1 MNYTIKQLSIFLEN
15 KAGELSEFTGVLSKN
30 NISIKSI
37 LLADSTD
44 FGLIRT
50 IVDNPEK
57 AKTVLEDEG
66 FSVRFTDVF
75 GVKIEDVV
83 GSFDK
88 AVRAL
93 SKAGINILYTYS
105 FYEANT
111 GIFIFSVDKDRFDD
125 AIAALQAQNIEIVQA
140 KHFYM

>member
-1 MNYTIKQLSIFLEN
+1 MKYDIKQLSVFLEN
-15 KAGELSEFTGVLSKN
+15 KAGELSDFTHVLSTN
-30 NISIKSI
+30 GISIKSI

-44 FGLIRT
+44 FGLVRT

-57 AKTVLEDEG
+57 AKAILEDAG

-75 GVKIEDVV
+75 GVKIEDEV

-88 AVRAL
+88 VVGTLAENN
-93 SKAGINILYTYS
+93 INILYTYS
-105 FYEANT
+105 FYESNT
-111 GIFIFSVDKDRFDD
+111 GIFIFSVDKERFED
-125 AIAALQAQNIEIVQA
+125 AIKALQTKGIEILHA

>member
-1 MNYTIKQLSIFLEN
+1 MTYAIKQLTVFLEN
-15 KAGELSEFTGVLSKN
+15 KAGELSDFTHVLSQN
-30 NISIKSI
+30 EISIKSI

-44 FGLIRT
+44 FGLVRT
-50 IVDNPEK
+50 IVDNPIK
-57 AKTVLEDEG
+57 AKTILEDEG

-88 AVRAL
+88 VVSAL
-93 SKAGINILYTYS
+93 AQANINILYTYS
-105 FYEANT
+105 FYESNT
-111 GIFIFSVDKDRFDD
+111 GIFIFSVEKERFAD
-125 AIAALQAQNIEIVQA
+125 AIEALKKENIEILHA

>member
-1 MNYTIKQLSIFLEN
+1 MAYTIKQLSVFLEN
-15 KAGELSEFTGVLSKN
+15 KAGELSDFTHALSTN
-30 NISIKSI
+30 GISIKSI

-44 FGLIRT
+44 FGLVRT

-57 AKTVLEDEG
+57 AKAILEEEG

-75 GVKIEDVV
+75 GVKIQDVV
-83 GSFDK
+83 GSFDNVVK
-88 AVRAL
+88 ALAEA
-93 SKAGINILYTYS
+93 SINILYTYS

-111 GIFIFSVDKDRFDD
+111 GIFIFSVDKERFND
-125 AIAALQAQNIEIVQA
+125 AIEVLKAKNIEIVHA

>member
-1 MNYTIKQLSIFLEN
+1 MKYDIKQLSVFLEN
-15 KAGELSEFTGVLSKN
+15 KAGELSDFTHVLSTN
-30 NISIKSI
+30 GISIKSI

-44 FGLIRT
+44 FGLVRT

-57 AKTVLEDEG
+57 AKAILEDAG

-83 GSFDK
+83 GSFDQVVGTL
-88 AVRAL
+88 AENN
-93 SKAGINILYTYS
+93 INILYTYS
-105 FYEANT
+105 FYESNT
-111 GIFIFSVDKDRFDD
+111 GIFIFSVDKERFED
-125 AIAALQAQNIEIVQA
+125 AIKALQAKGIEILHA

>member
-1 MNYTIKQLSIFLEN
+1 MKYNIKQLSVFLEN
-15 KAGELSEFTGVLSKN
+15 KAGELSDFTHVLSTN
-30 NISIKSI
+30 GISIKSI

-44 FGLIRT
+44 FGLVRT

-57 AKTVLEDEG
+57 AKAILEDAG

-83 GSFDK
+83 GSFDRVVGTL
-88 AVRAL
+88 ATE
-93 SKAGINILYTYS
+93 GINILYTYS
-105 FYEANT
+105 FYESNT
-111 GIFIFSVDKDRFDD
+111 GIFIFSVDKERFND
-125 AIAALQAQNIEIVQA
+125 AIKALKEKEIEILNA

>member
-1 MNYTIKQLSIFLEN
+1 MKCAIKQLSVFLEN
-15 KAGELSEFTGVLSKN
+15 KAGELSEFTGILSKN
-30 NISIKSI
+30 HISIKSI

-83 GSFDK
+83 GSFDQ
-88 AVRAL
+88 AVGAL
-93 SKAGINILYTYS
+93 SRAGINILYTYS
-105 FYEANT
+105 FYEAST

>member
-1 MNYTIKQLSIFLEN
+1 MYTIKQLSVFIEN
-15 KAGELSEFTGVLSKN
+15 KTGELSDFTHVLSKN

-44 FGLIRT
+44 FGLVRT

-57 AKTVLEDEG
+57 AKAILEDNG

-75 GVKIEDVV
+75 GVKIDDIV

-88 AVRAL
+88 VVTAL
-93 SKAGINILYTYS
+93 SKSSINVQYTYS
-105 FYEANT
+105 FYESDI
-111 GIFIFSVDKDRFDD
+111 GIFIFSVEKDKFND
-125 AIAALQAQNIEIVQA
+125 AVKSLLDA
-140 KHFYM
+140 KLEVVNASHFYK

>member
-1 MNYTIKQLSIFLEN
+1 MHTIKQLSIFIEN
-15 KAGELSEFTGVLSKN
+15 KTGELSDFTQILSKN
-30 NISIKSI
+30 GISIKSI

-57 AKTVLEDEG
+57 AKAMLEDAG

-75 GVKIEDVV
+75 GVKIDDIV

-88 AVRAL
+88 VVTSL
-93 SKAGINILYTYS
+93 SKNSINIQYTYS
-105 FYEANT
+105 FYESKS
-111 GIFIFSVDKDRFDD
+111 GIFIFSVDKSKFKD
-125 AIAALQAQNIEIVQA
+125 AIKSLLDDNLEVISAS
-140 KHFYM
+140 HFYK

>member
-1 MNYTIKQLSIFLEN
+1 MKYNIKQLTVFLEN
-15 KAGELSEFTGVLSKN
+15 KAGELSDFTHALSKN
-30 NISIKSI
+30 GISIKSI

-44 FGLIRT
+44 FGLVRT

-57 AKTVLEDEG
+57 AKAILEDEG

-75 GVKIEDVV
+75 GVKIDDIV

-88 AVRAL
+88 VVSAL
-93 SKAGINILYTYS
+93 AEASINILYTYS
-105 FYEANT
+105 FYEAST

-125 AIAALQAQNIEIVQA
+125 AIAILQSKNIEILHA

>member
-1 MNYTIKQLSIFLEN
+1 MTYVIKQLTVFLEN
-15 KAGELSEFTGVLSKN
+15 KAGELSELTHVLSHN
-30 NISIKSI
+30 GISIKSI

-44 FGLIRT
+44 FGLVRT
-50 IVDNPEK
+50 IVDNPTK
-57 AKTVLEDEG
+57 AKAILEDEG

-88 AVRAL
+88 VVSAL
-93 SKAGINILYTYS
+93 ASEQINILYTYS
-105 FYEANT
+105 FYESNA
-111 GIFIFSVDKDRFDD
+111 GIFIFSVDKERFSD
-125 AIAALQAQNIEIVQA
+125 AIDALERENIEILHA